1 MHRSKVRFENNQSQF
16 SNNRRYVYV
25 YDLQESDLNNRVRFE
40 KTSVLMISEGIF
52 KNDINFPQKMKRFIE
67 FPNDFQ
73 MNFQK
78 RFFYSVIFKKIPNLN
93 KNTNFHLILLGKCFE
108 TFY

>member
-78 RFFYSVIFKKIPNLN
+78 RFFNSVIFKKKSQI
-93 KNTNFHLILLGKCFE
+93 
-108 TFY
+108 

>member
-40 KTSVLMISEGIF
+40 KTSVLLNSLMISEGIF
-52 KNDINFPQKMKRFIE
+52 KNDSNFPQKMKRFIE

-78 RFFYSVIFKKIPNLN
+78 RFFNSVIFKKKSQI
-93 KNTNFHLILLGKCFE
+93 
-108 TFY
+108 

>member
-1 MHRSKVRFENNQSQF
+1 
-16 SNNRRYVYV
+16 
-25 YDLQESDLNNRVRFE
+25 
-40 KTSVLMISEGIF
+40 MISEGIF

-78 RFFYSVIFKKIPNLN
+78 RFFYSVIFKKNP
-93 KNTNFHLILLGKCFE
+93 KFE
-108 TFY
+108 

>member
-40 KTSVLMISEGIF
+40 KTSVLLNSLMISEGIF

-78 RFFYSVIFKKIPNLN
+78 RYQLSSKI
-93 KNTNFHLILLGKCFE
+93 
-108 TFY
+108 